1 MNSFVSL
8 IYNATHNFS
17 KFILLLSLLFF
28 TKNSYSTFLS
38 ISNQDSTNCINK
50 YVTIGSISISGNKK
64 TKSPIILRELTFRSN
79 DTIDLKSIE
88 QLLKR
93 SEQNL
98 LNTSLFNFATI
109 TSELNEEN
117 LSVSINIAVSERW
130 YLWPSPVF
138 EIQDRNFNTWWE
150 TKDLFR
156 INYGLFLSMYNVRG
170 RNETAVLKF
179 RKGYTE
185 LYGFSYKIPYLDKK
199 QNLGANISVN
209 YSRNNE
215 VAFNTENN
223 KLLFTRNYTNY
234 LKNDLECKL
243 GFTYRKGIY
252 ARHVLDLLYT
262 KKQITDTIL
271 KLNPSY
277 FGNEIK
283 NAEYFSIQYRYKLD
297 LRDSRIFPL
306 KGNYFEL
313 YISKDGLNVLKNES
327 IDNFSAEAVFKN
339 YWQTSKRFS
348 VGSSLRLRY
357 KQMNNKSYFFNQALG
372 YTEFV
377 RGYEYYVIDGQT
389 FSVVKTNI
397 NYQIIKPKIVHI
409 PLKSVEKFNKIP
421 YSVYVS
427 AHADAGFVQD
437 KIFYAQNNLSNKT
450 IYGFG
455 GGISLVTYYDFVLRL
470 DYSINRM
477 KESGFFIHFMAPL

>member
-8 IYNATHNFS
+8 IYNPICSFS
-17 KFILLLSLLFF
+17 KTILLFILLFYFNKNYSSNFVFF
-28 TKNSYSTFLS
+28 NSDS
-38 ISNQDSTNCINK
+38 ILNSVKTVRVNEIT
-50 YVTIGSISISGNKK
+50 VTGNKK
-64 TKSPIILRELTFRSN
+64 TKASIIFRELTFKIN
-79 DTIDLKSIE
+79 DSIE
-88 QLLKR
+88 LKNIEHLIKR
-93 SEQNL
+93 SEHNL

-109 TSELNEEN
+109 NYKLSEDESQLYLN
-117 LSVSINIAVSERW
+117 INVSERW

-156 INYGLFLSMYNVRG
+156 INYGLFLSIYNVRG

-199 QNLGANISVN
+199 QNLGANVSVN

-223 KLLFTRNYTNY
+223 KLLFTRNYTSY

-243 GFTYRKGIY
+243 GFTYRNGIY
-252 ARHVLDLLYT
+252 SRHVLDVLYT
-262 KKQITDTIL
+262 KKQISDTII

-277 FGNEIK
+277 FGNAI
-283 NAEYFSIQYRYKLD
+283 NSAEYLSLQYRYKLD

-313 YISKDGLNVLKNES
+313 FISKDGLNLLHNEN
-327 IDNFSAEAVFKN
+327 IDNFKN
-339 YWQTSKRFS
+339 YWQPRKRVS
-348 VGSSLRLRY
+348 LGSALRLRY
-357 KQMNNKSYFFNQALG
+357 KQMNSKSYFFNQALG
-372 YTEFV
+372 YNEFV

-389 FSVVKTNI
+389 FSVLKTNI
-397 NYQIIKPKIVHI
+397 NYQLIKPKIVNV
-409 PLKSVEKFNKIP
+409 PLKRIEKFNKIP
-421 YSVYVS
+421 YAVYVS

-437 KIFYAQNNLSNKT
+437 KFFYAQNRLSNKT

-455 GGISLVTYYDFVLRL
+455 AGISLVTYYDFVIRF
-470 DYSINRM
+470 DCSINHL
-477 KESGFFIHFMAPL
+477 KEGGVFLHFMAPL

>member
-1 MNSFVSL
+1 MNSYDSL
-8 IYNATHNFS
+8 TYNNSFS
-17 KFILLLSLLFF
+17 FGKLSLLITLLFITKIGF
-28 TKNSYSTFLS
+28 ANINFSISNDSLTEKNKKFKVGLITVSGNNKTKNS
-38 ISNQDSTNCINK
+38 
-50 YVTIGSISISGNKK
+50 
-64 TKSPIILRELTFRSN
+64 IILRELTFKTQ
-79 DTIDLKSIE
+79 DTIDTKTIE
-88 QLLKR
+88 QIIKR

-109 TSELNEEN
+109 TYELSEND
-117 LSVSINIAVSERW
+117 SVLMFHIKISERW

-156 INYGLFLSMYNVRG
+156 INYGMFLSMYNVRG

-199 QNLGANISVN
+199 QNLGANVSVN

-234 LKNDLECKL
+234 LKSDLECKL

-262 KKQITDTIL
+262 KKQISDEVM
-271 KLNPSY
+271 KLNSNY
-277 FGNEIK
+277 FTNEI
-283 NAEYFSIQYRYKLD
+283 NHAEFLSIQYRYKHD

-313 YISKDGLNVLKNES
+313 YLCKDGLNVLNNEN
-327 IDNFSAEAVFKN
+327 IDNFSAEGIFKN
-339 YWQTSKRFS
+339 YWQPFKRIS
-348 VGSSLRLRY
+348 IGSSLRFRY
-357 KQMNNKSYFFNQALG
+357 KQMQNKSYFFNQALG
-372 YTEFV
+372 YNEFV

-389 FSVVKTNI
+389 FSVLKTNI
-397 NYQIIKPKIVHI
+397 NYQLIQPKLVKL
-409 PLKSVEKFNKIP
+409 PLQKLEKFNKIP
-421 YSVYVS
+421 YSVFVS
-427 AHADAGFVQD
+427 AHADAGFVKD
-437 KIFYAQNNLSNKT
+437 KFFYASNFLNNKT

-455 GGISLVTYYDFVLRL
+455 AGISLVTYYDFVLRL
-470 DYSINRM
+470 DYSINHL
-477 KESGFFIHFMAPL
+477 KENGVFVHFMAPL